1 MWQNTFNYA
10 FAMKSG
16 RQKPKT
22 SCYKIFKRITVHIK
36 KSRYLYGTYVI
47 TQILTALKLKKMLSD
62 PEENLDQLLDK
73 DLIAFILTMLST
85 YLLLM
90 RNLKRRYLDR
100 AIVLIDYS
108 GE

>member
-1 MWQNTFNYA
+1 M
-10 FAMKSG
+10 
-16 RQKPKT
+16 
-22 SCYKIFKRITVHIK
+22 
-36 KSRYLYGTYVI
+36 
-47 TQILTALKLKKMLSD
+47 LTALKLKKMLSD

-90 RNLKRRYLDR
+90 RKLKRRYLYK

-108 GE
+108 GD

>member
-1 MWQNTFNYA
+1 MAKHLQLCICYEKW
-10 FAMKSG
+10 
-16 RQKPKT
+16 
-22 SCYKIFKRITVHIK
+22 CYKIFKRITVHIK
-36 KSRYLYGTYVI
+36 KSRYLYGTHVI

-90 RNLKRRYLDR
+90 RKLKRRYLYK

-108 GE
+108 GD